1 MKQKQT
7 QWNSTVFNLRKKT
20 ANISEE
26 TRRMDLHVVKAVV
39 EMNHSNFPFVK
50 NRICENEHSIDWSKD
65 YYSKQ
70 LMLNDDLHFKH
81 QMNYAATC

>member
-1 MKQKQT
+1 MEFYRFQFEK
-7 QWNSTVFNLRKKT
+7 KKT

-50 NRICENEHSIDWSKD
+50 NRIGENEHSVDWSKD
-65 YYSKQ
+65 FYSKQ